1 MTKSITVVQFQ
12 RLRNMFGIR
21 RQGLPSRVRV
31 LSKKRIGQRVGTEL
45 YVSTISNARRGDYDC
60 AVKESRRL
68 RVTKAF
74 ANEKGPKYIHFAF
87 YLLALNCLCLYDQ
100 ADLLVKTLSKQ
111 TRLLLLRK
119 HQVTLPDTAIKS
131 KHPKLAAKADTH
143 LR

>member
-1 MTKSITVVQFQ
+1 MREGEIT
-12 RLRNMFGIR
+12 
-21 RQGLPSRVRV
+21 S
-31 LSKKRIGQRVGTEL
+31 
-45 YVSTISNARRGDYDC
+45 

-74 ANEKGPKYIHFAF
+74 ANEKGPTYIHFAV
-87 YLLALNCLCLYDQ
+87 YLLAFNCLCLYDQ

-111 TRLLLLRK
+111 TKLLLLRK
-119 HQVTLPDTAIKS
+119 HQVTLSDTAIKS